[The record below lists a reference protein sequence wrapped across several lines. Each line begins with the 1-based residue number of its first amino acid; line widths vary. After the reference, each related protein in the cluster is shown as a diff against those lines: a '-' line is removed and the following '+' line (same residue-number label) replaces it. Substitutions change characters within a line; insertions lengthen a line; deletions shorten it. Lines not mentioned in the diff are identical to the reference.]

1 MSNVFGRGKDL
12 PVAVATEGCWVED
25 ADGRR
30 YLDAAGGAIVSAVG
44 HGRERVVGAIARQL
58 ETVDYVHSVS
68 FRTEIVERYAAALA
82 GVLPVDD
89 PRVYPV
95 AGGSEATETALKLAR
110 SVQLARGEGHR
121 VTLLSREGS
130 YHGNSLGALDVSGRK
145 RLRAPYEPWLGRAA
159 HLPAVNE
166 YRCPNPAHPDR
177 CGAWHA
183 TLLEEEIV
191 RRGDVAALI
200 AESVGGATL
209 GAAVP
214 PDDYWPR
221 VAEICR
227 RHGVVLIVDEVM
239 AGFGRTGSWFGI
251 DHWGVHPDILIAG
264 KGAASGYW
272 PLGLCV
278 ASGEIYSS
286 VESTGFV
293 HGFTFS
299 HHGAGA
305 AAGLEVL
312 KIIEEEELVEAAR
325 VKGEHLIGML
335 RAALT
340 HPQVGDIRGIG
351 LLIGVEFVADR
362 SSKEPF
368 PPSARITDRVM
379 AAARQAGLL
388 TYAGRGVATGDT
400 GDAVLLGPPLTI
412 SDEEIDQ
419 VVDRLASAVTSLWP
433 TEFGH

>member
-1 MSNVFGRGKDL
+1 MSNVFPRGKDL
-12 PVAVATEGCWVED
+12 PVAVATDGCWVED
-25 ADGRR
+25 SDGRR

-44 HGRERVVGAIARQL
+44 HGRERVVAAIARQL
-58 ETVDYVHSVS
+58 GTLDYVHSVS
-68 FRTEIVERYAAALA
+68 FRTEIVERYAAELA
-82 GVLPVDD
+82 RVLPVDD

-110 SVQLARGEGHR
+110 AVQLARGEAHR
-121 VTLLSREGS
+121 VTLLAREGS

-145 RLRAPYEPWLGRAA
+145 RLRAPYQPWLGRAV

-166 YRCPNPAHPDR
+166 YRCPNPSHPHR

-183 TLLEEEIV
+183 ASLEKEIV
-191 RRGDVAALI
+191 QRGDVAAFI
-200 AESVGGATL
+200 AESVGGATV
-209 GAAVP
+209 GVAVP
-214 PDDYWPR
+214 PDDYWPA

-227 RHGVVLIVDEVM
+227 RYGVVLIVDEVM
-239 AGFGRTGSWFGI
+239 AGFGRTGRWFGI
-251 DHWGVHPDILIAG
+251 DHWGVRPDILIAG

-278 ASGEIYSS
+278 ASGKIYES
-286 VESTGFV
+286 VASTGFV

-299 HHGAGA
+299 HHGGAA
-305 AAGLEVL
+305 AAGLEIL
-312 KIIEEEELVEAAR
+312 AIIQEENLIEASR
-325 VKGEHLIGML
+325 VHGEDL
-335 RAALT
+335 RQRLADALD
-340 HPQVGDIRGIG
+340 HPHVGDVRGIG

-362 SSKEPF
+362 DSKAPF

-400 GDAVLLGPPLTI
+400 GDAILLGPPLTVND
-412 SDEEIDQ
+412 SEIDE
-419 VVDRLASAVTSLWP
+419 VVGRLTSAVTSLWP
-433 TEFGH
+433 D